1 MDVGVDHVQGEPEGF
16 PELSKALPEGISLFL
31 MSFLD
36 VFSFFFRFPRA
47 QTCTIKLTF
56 NEVVFILYGLF
67 IHFLMVESCQAS
79 HF

>member
-36 VFSFFFRFPRA
+36 VFSFFFQVSQSPNVYH
-47 QTCTIKLTF
+47 QTNLQRGCFHLIWA
-56 NEVVFILYGLF
+56 IYP
-67 IHFLMVESCQAS
+67 FLDG
-79 HF
+79 